1 MWKPRVEDLVD
12 ETNSE
17 EVDIN
22 VIKVTSDLYIKV
34 TRNFFIVIILLPQA
48 NEVSNDIY
56 ERHIVKN
63 YNVVFRDLLWR
74 ILVG

>member
-22 VIKVTSDLYIKV
+22 VIKVTSDLYIKD
-34 TRNFFIVIILLPQA
+34 TRNFFIVIIFLPQT

-56 ERHIVKN
+56 ERHIVKT
-63 YNVVFRDLLWR
+63 YNVVS
-74 ILVG
+74 

>member
-22 VIKVTSDLYIKV
+22 VIKVTRDLYIKV
-34 TRNFFIVIILLPQA
+34 TRNFFIVIIFL
-48 NEVSNDIY
+48 S
-56 ERHIVKN
+56 
-63 YNVVFRDLLWR
+63 
-74 ILVG
+74 

>member
-22 VIKVTSDLYIKV
+22 VIKVTRDLYIKV
-34 TRNFFIVIILLPQA
+34 TRNFFIVIIRLPQT
-48 NEVSNDIY
+48 NEVSNAIY

-63 YNVVFRDLLWR
+63 YNVV
-74 ILVG
+74 

>member
-22 VIKVTSDLYIKV
+22 VIKVTSDLYINKEHKHY
-34 TRNFFIVIILLPQA
+34 RISL
-48 NEVSNDIY
+48 NEKIHEN
-56 ERHIVKN
+56 VKDKQ
-63 YNVVFRDLLWR
+63 FSR
-74 ILVG
+74 ITYMNK